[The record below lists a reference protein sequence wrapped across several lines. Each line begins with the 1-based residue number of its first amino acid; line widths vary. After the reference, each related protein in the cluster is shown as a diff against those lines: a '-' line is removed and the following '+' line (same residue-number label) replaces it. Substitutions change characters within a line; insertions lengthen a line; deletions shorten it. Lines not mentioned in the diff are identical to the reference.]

1 MVDRSPSAE
10 TRDSLL
16 GNIFGR
22 IFFIKNFLNCGES
35 FLSNCRWESENH
47 RLQVLPR
54 LEVHEL
60 NHRSAQLPDQDN
72 VLNKAIPKANYSES
86 LRH

>member
-10 TRDSLL
+10 TRDFLL
-16 GNIFGR
+16 GNILGG
-22 IFFIKNFLNCGES
+22 IFFIKNFFNCGES

-54 LEVHEL
+54 LEVHKL
-60 NHRSAQLPDQDN
+60 NRKSAQLPGQDN
-72 VLNKAIPKANYSES
+72 GASRVVPEGEYP
-86 LRH
+86 

>member
-1 MVDRSPSAE
+1 MRGPQVEIQKKLTEDHRDEVRGGTYSIGWGAIQTGANHRVERSPSAE

-35 FLSNCRWESENH
+35 FLSNCRWESEIWN
-47 RLQVLPR
+47 L
-54 LEVHEL
+54 
-60 NHRSAQLPDQDN
+60 A
-72 VLNKAIPKANYSES
+72 
-86 LRH
+86 